1 MGLNVYL
8 PKTRQRTSRSCL
20 VSSGFY
26 LVRLFLQEC
35 GLTILLLFHYSLKHP
50 TKYVGK
56 KTRKYVIPAKPITP
70 LHLRAQQQQ
79 QQAAGQ
85 ADQQAVASGG
95 QGSGPQG
102 GSEVQMYRET
112 SSGGLHG
119 TPYNKVKPSKHSF
132 ILTHMKESI
141 GETIVKLEWR
151 NVWNK

>member
-1 MGLNVYL
+1 MFSYPSYSTADFPVLFSLFWV
-8 PKTRQRTSRSCL
+8 
-20 VSSGFY
+20 FY
-26 LVRLFLQEC
+26 MVRLFLQEC
-35 GLTILLLFHYSLKHP
+35 RLTILFLFHYSLKHP

-70 LHLRAQQQQ
+70 LHLRAQQQ

-119 TPYNKVKPSKHSF
+119 TPYNKVKPTKHSF
-132 ILTHMKESI
+132 ILMKVVVI
-141 GETIVKLEWR
+141 AYIFT
-151 NVWNK
+151 

>member
-1 MGLNVYL
+1 M
-8 PKTRQRTSRSCL
+8 
-20 VSSGFY
+20 
-26 LVRLFLQEC
+26 QEC
-35 GLTILLLFHYSLKHP
+35 RLTILLLFYYSLKHP

-56 KTRKYVIPAKPITP
+56 KTRKYVIPAKQITP

-119 TPYNKVKPSKHSF
+119 TPYNKVKPTNQTLLLYSHAGS
-132 ILTHMKESI
+132 MKESI
-141 GETIVKLEWR
+141 GETIVKLERR

>member
-1 MGLNVYL
+1 M
-8 PKTRQRTSRSCL
+8 
-20 VSSGFY
+20 
-26 LVRLFLQEC
+26 QEC

-119 TPYNKVKPSKHSF
+119 TPYNKVKPTKQAF
-132 ILTHMKESI
+132 ILMQ
-141 GETIVKLEWR
+141 VVWR
-151 NVWNK
+151 SLWVRQFRDNLVWEPQQKQINFAKRKQI